1 MKEGNRKCPGRPA
14 LPEDKK
20 RKRILVLLSP
30 ATVET
35 LDRQS
40 LSRGRLIDAA
50 VMEKYGKGEMK

>member
-1 MKEGNRKCPGRPA
+1 MSGENRKGPGRPA
-14 LPEDKK
+14 LPEGIK

-30 ATVET
+30 ETVAT

-50 VMEKYGKGEMK
+50 VLEKYGKGE